1 MVGDET
7 LLIRMVTNL
16 VTNAVRYN
24 RVGGAVHV
32 VTERKNGKIFLT
44 VRVTGIGI
52 KKEDLEKIFNRFYR
66 ADASRST
73 EGTGL
78 GLSMVR
84 WIAGIHGGSVRAESV
99 YGVGSAFTV
108 ELPDGGRQT
117 DREDRKE

>member
-16 VTNAVRYN
+16 VTNAIRYN
-24 RVGGAVHV
+24 REGGRVRV
-32 VTERKNGKIFLT
+32 VTERKNGSVFLT
-44 VRVTGIGI
+44 VQDTGIGI

-78 GLSMVR
+78 GLSMVK

-108 ELPDGGRQT
+108 ELPDGGRQSDGA
-117 DREDRKE
+117 DRGE